1 VTGGSRGA
9 ELAEGLSEVR
19 ARIES
24 ASRSVHRD
32 PHDITLV
39 VVTKTWPVSDLALLH
54 ELGVSDFAEN
64 KHQDAADKAA
74 ELADLNLR
82 WHFVGQIQSN
92 KAARI
97 AAYAD
102 VVHSVDSVRVA
113 QRLNVGAHK
122 HEREVD
128 CLVQV
133 SLDEKSSRGRRGGA
147 AWAELETV
155 AAAIYAA
162 GGLRLAGVM
171 GVAPPAGDASSAY
184 RRLWEASRLVRATV
198 PSADVISAGM
208 SGDFEEAIGG
218 GATHVRVGSAILGKR
233 PTLR

>member
-1 VTGGSRGA
+1 MTGGSRGA
-9 ELAEGLSEVR
+9 ELAEGLSEVQ

-64 KHQDAADKAA
+64 KHQDAADKVA

-122 HEREVD
+122 HDREVD

-133 SLDEKSSRGRRGGA
+133 SLDEKSRGGRGGA

-184 RRLWEASRLVRATV
+184 RRLREASRLVRATV
-198 PSADVISAGM
+198 PSADLISAGM
-208 SGDFEEAIGG
+208 SADFEEAIGA